1 MITLDQLKVALLDLL
16 WILDAQTT
24 PLILGGGY
32 GLYLKQRRLED
43 APSTRTLIEKKEW
56 PEPRATHDLDLFLR
70 PEIVTSAT
78 HMQNIRSAL
87 ESLNYAV
94 ISGCEFMQFLNPSG
108 VKIDLLTGP
117 LGDFESQARCK
128 SGDDRRVGP
137 QEKVRLH
144 AHRTDE
150 AIQFDQDVIE
160 IPLKGDLS
168 TGNRYESVICIPQAF
183 SYIMMKLFAF
193 QDRNQDPEKD
203 FARHHA
209 LDLYRIIAMLT
220 EDEFAL
226 AQRSATEQRSHP
238 KVREAVKIVQQLFA
252 EPTSLGVLRL
262 REHPYFSAAGTL
274 ERFLVALKEIVH

>member
-1 MITLDQLKVALLDLL
+1 MITLDQLKTALLDLL
-16 WILDAQTT
+16 WILDAQKT

-32 GLYLKQRRLED
+32 GLYLRQRQLED
-43 APSTRTLIEKKEW
+43 APPTQTLIERRDW
-56 PEPRATHDLDLFLR
+56 PEPRATRDLDLFLR
-70 PEIVTSAT
+70 PEIVTSAA

-117 LGDFESQARCK
+117 LGDFESQARRR

-160 IPLKGDLS
+160 IWLEGDLS
-168 TGNRYESVICIPQAF
+168 TGNRYKSVICIPQAF

-193 QDRNQDPEKD
+193 RDQNQNPEKE

-220 EDEFAL
+220 EREFAH
-226 AQRSATEQRSHP
+226 AQGSATEHRSHA
-238 KVREAVKIVQQLFA
+238 KVREAVKIVHKFFA
-252 EPTSLGVLRL
+252 ETTSLGVLRL
-262 REHPYFSAAGTL
+262 REHPDFSATGSL
-274 ERFLVALKEIVH
+274 DQFLAVLRKIVY